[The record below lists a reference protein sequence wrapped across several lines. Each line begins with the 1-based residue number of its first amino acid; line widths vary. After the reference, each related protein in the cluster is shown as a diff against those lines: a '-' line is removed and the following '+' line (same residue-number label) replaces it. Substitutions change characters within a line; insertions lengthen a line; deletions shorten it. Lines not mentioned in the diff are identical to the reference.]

1 MKKFNV
7 IFLLTILSG
16 ILFFVSCAPEEE
28 PCTKLWSV
36 ESSGGS
42 VIIEIDESNGELS
55 LQGNEFG
62 GWGGEIYQSYISG
75 DFEAIADFKNF
86 TSGTGGGRPFIEM
99 IMYNGAVPDTI
110 LDTTTIVAGITKG
123 YIYSGIGP
131 ATIDADQTFG
141 TNGSFIIKRLGTTLT
156 AMVISG
162 ADTARV
168 QKVYSVAPTRF
179 GFRIGSFNDS
189 IVTGISGLKIT
200 KFQVI
205 GSNDATLEA
214 DDFDCN
220 SVFD

>member
-1 MKKFNV
+1 
-7 IFLLTILSG
+7 
-16 ILFFVSCAPEEE
+16 
-28 PCTKLWSV
+28 
-36 ESSGGS
+36 
-42 VIIEIDESNGELS
+42 
-55 LQGNEFG
+55 
-62 GWGGEIYQSYISG
+62 
-75 DFEAIADFKNF
+75 
-86 TSGTGGGRPFIEM
+86 M